1 MQAAANDYHMCIK
14 NLLLTLYFFVRYHIP
29 LKAILLNRRRVS
41 IVEPE
46 WLNQP
51 PLDTTPIS
59 TNIFEWPEVLAAAMH
74 SVLSDMNRNPQPVR
88 LYAAS
93 DGALIVERQ
102 LFLDAVAQY
111 YSNTLPRLSLNDLKQ
126 LALRK
131 VGFNGTTISIGDGK

>member
-14 NLLLTLYFFVRYHIP
+14 NLLLMLYFFVRYHIP
-29 LKAILLNRRRVS
+29 LKAILLNRRVS

>member
-1 MQAAANDYHMCIK
+1 MQAAANDYHICIK
-14 NLLLTLYFFVRYHIP
+14 NLLLMIYFFVRYHIP
-29 LKAILLNRRRVS
+29 LKAILLNRRVS

-102 LFLDAVAQY
+102 LFWMQSRSITA
-111 YSNTLPRLSLNDLKQ
+111 TLYLGCL
-126 LALRK
+126 
-131 VGFNGTTISIGDGK
+131 

>member
-1 MQAAANDYHMCIK
+1 
-14 NLLLTLYFFVRYHIP
+14 
-29 LKAILLNRRRVS
+29 
-41 IVEPE
+41 
-46 WLNQP
+46 
-51 PLDTTPIS
+51 
-59 TNIFEWPEVLAAAMH
+59 
-74 SVLSDMNRNPQPVR
+74 MNRNPQPVR

>member
-1 MQAAANDYHMCIK
+1 VYKKFGFDVI
-14 NLLLTLYFFVRYHIP
+14 FFVRYHIP
-29 LKAILLNRRRVS
+29 LKAILLNRRVS

-59 TNIFEWPEVLAAAMH
+59 TNIFEWPEVFAAAMH

-93 DGALIVERQ
+93 DGALIIERH
-102 LFLDAVAQY
+102 FFFGCSRAVLQQHF
-111 YSNTLPRLSLNDLKQ
+111 T
-126 LALRK
+126 
-131 VGFNGTTISIGDGK
+131 

>member
-1 MQAAANDYHMCIK
+1 M
-14 NLLLTLYFFVRYHIP
+14 LYFLVRYHIP
-29 LKAILLNRRRVS
+29 LKAILLNRRVS

-111 YSNTLPRLSLNDLKQ
+111 YSNTFYLGCL
-126 LALRK
+126 
-131 VGFNGTTISIGDGK
+131 